1 MKTVNVVFH
10 SMEECARYA
19 KEVENFPYNI
29 DLVNGRRVIDGKS
42 MLGILGFGLRKVL
55 EIRMHTEDMELIEEL
70 LKRIEFCIY
79 NDNIKMAI

>member
-1 MKTVNVVFH
+1 MRTVNVVFQ

-19 KEVENFPYNI
+19 KEVESFPYNI

-55 EIRMHTEDMELIEEL
+55 EIRMHTEDTELIEEL
-70 LKRIEFCIY
+70 LKRIEFCVY
-79 NDNIKMAI
+79 DGDMKVAI